1 MLSARLAAR
10 SVGDVILAPT
20 TIHQHPLH
28 GAVLRRHLGCARRLL
43 GSIFHRPTR
52 AGTDRCRKIGFS
64 WSRVVANLPP
74 GEVVN
79 MGAGPGPR
87 TLA

>member
-1 MLSARLAAR
+1 M
-10 SVGDVILAPT
+10 
-20 TIHQHPLH
+20 
-28 GAVLRRHLGCARRLL
+28 RLL

>member
-28 GAVLRRHLGCARRLL
+28 GAVLRRHLGCARRLHEAL
-43 GSIFHRPTR
+43 GLYFSPADTCRHRQVPEN
-52 AGTDRCRKIGFS
+52 
-64 WSRVVANLPP
+64 WLQLEP
-74 GEVVN
+74 G
-79 MGAGPGPR
+79 GSKPAAR
-87 TLA
+87 